1 MNMPYNVISH
11 EIFDMLFADGDWRK
25 IKVAGEEIIQ
35 RIYFAVRDKEWLNV
49 PYSITGFRKEIKD
62 TKQLYD
68 YQLLFHEH
76 PVHFIAT
83 VTVTLDDRTITI
95 EAHGKA
101 LASFLKNRIGFCL
114 HLPLRFRNKGYKV
127 IHPDGSSVTS
137 VFPDLV
143 SPHQPLI
150 NIASVEWSTADYD
163 VNLSFEGDI
172 FEMEDQ
178 RNWTDASYKI
188 YSTPLELPFP
198 VEMNEGDAFYQK
210 IVISGFPQRISEKNV
225 HNSPN
230 TEQPDKT
237 FSWPAIGIAC
247 PKDISS
253 VSFLQREGRELPFS
267 FFRIDFR
274 FYQPE
279 WENTACSEI
288 MMAHSLNVKIYA
300 VLYLGNNH
308 VAQADDFIKWVNSL
322 PVQPDFHSISLLSY
336 ETFVLTD
343 ERLQQIS
350 GLLRS
355 RFPRV
360 PVGGGTDANFA
371 QINRSR
377 PDASCLDFVCYS
389 IQPQEHASDPLS
401 IIENIQGQADTVRTA
416 HSFSAGKEV
425 HIASLSFFRRFNA
438 NIDFVSPDTILHE
451 YDGIGTHFEAGWFVG
466 ALHQLISA
474 GAKLIIC
481 ITHLDRESPIIDLFR
496 YMSIH
501 HPERFVDYGSL
512 EPENYSVL
520 SWESGNLHYAVFANH
535 TGREL
540 TVLHP
545 FAKIKLSP
553 YELVYI

>member
-1 MNMPYNVISH
+1 MNIPSIEISNGL
-11 EIFDMLFADGDWRK
+11 INMLLVDGDLRK
-25 IKVAGEEIIQ
+25 IKIGSEEIIQ
-35 RIYFAVRDKEWLNV
+35 RIFFAVRDKEWLNV
-49 PYSITGFRKEIKD
+49 PYAVTGFRKEIKD
-62 TKQLYD
+62 KKQLYD
-68 YQLLFHEH
+68 YQLLFHEP
-76 PVHFIAT
+76 PVHFIST

-95 EAHGKA
+95 EAHGKP
-101 LASFLKNRIGFCL
+101 LSSFLKNRIGFCL
-114 HLPLRFRNKGYKV
+114 HLPLRVRNKRYKV

-143 SPHQPLI
+143 SPHQPSI

-188 YSTPLELPFP
+188 YSTPLALPFP
-198 VEMNEGDAFYQK
+198 VEIDERDAVYQK
-210 IVISGFPQRISEKNV
+210 IVVSCFPQRIAEKNV

-237 FSWPAIGIAC
+237 FSWPDIGIAC

-253 VSFLQREGRELPFS
+253 VSFLLTEGRELPFS

-279 WENTACSEI
+279 WKNTACNEI
-288 MMAHSLNVKIYA
+288 MIAHALNVKIDA
-300 VLYLGNNH
+300 FLYLGNNH
-308 VAQADDFIKWVNSL
+308 VAQADDFIKWVNAL
-322 PVQPDFHSISLLSY
+322 PVQPEFHSIGLLSY
-336 ETFVLTD
+336 ESFVLTD

-371 QINRSR
+371 QINRNR
-377 PDASCLDFVCYS
+377 PDASCLDFICYS
-389 IQPQEHASDPLS
+389 IQPQEHASDPFS
-401 IIENIQGQADTVRTA
+401 IIENIQGQADTVRTSL
-416 HSFSAGKEV
+416 SFGTGKEV

-438 NIDFVSPDTILHE
+438 NTDFVSPDGVMRE
-451 YDGIGTHFEAGWFVG
+451 YACMGTHFEAGWFVG

-474 GAKLIIC
+474 GAKLITC
-481 ITHLDRESPIIDLFR
+481 ITHLDRESPMIDLFR
-496 YMSIH
+496 YMSKH
-501 HPERFVDYGSL
+501 HPERFIDDGSL

-520 SWESGNLHYAVFANH
+520 SWESSNLRYAVFANH
-535 TGREL
+535 TDRRL

-545 FAKIKLSP
+545 FAKIKLNP
-553 YELVYI
+553 YELIYI